1 MMDVTRSAEGEVVI
15 RIDGAFD
22 ATAARRVAGWLV
34 EVPLGDA
41 VVLDFTRV
49 RACDDFVL
57 ATFARDLPPRERLVV
72 QGLTRHHERMLRYF
86 GVDLAALPLAPRR
99 GEDAL
104 G

>member
-1 MMDVTRSAEGEVVI
+1 MMDVTRGGEGEVVV

-22 ATAARRVAGWLV
+22 ATAARRLRGWLV
-34 EVPLGDA
+34 EIPRDDA
-41 VVLDFTRV
+41 VVLDFTHV

-57 ATFARDLPPRERLVV
+57 ATFARELVARQHVVV

-86 GVDLAALPLAPRR
+86 GVDLAALPGSRHT
-99 GEDAL
+99 EDAL

>member
-1 MMDVTRSAEGEVVI
+1 MMDVTRGGSGEVVV

-22 ATAARRVAGWLV
+22 ATAARRLRGWLV
-34 EVPLGDA
+34 EVPRDDA

-57 ATFARDLPPRERLVV
+57 ATFARELAGRERVVV

-86 GVDLAALPLAPRR
+86 GLDLGAPPGSRR
-99 GEDAL
+99 AEDAL

>member
-1 MMDVTRSAEGEVVI
+1 MMDVTRGVEGEVVI
-15 RIDGAFD
+15 RVEGTFD
-22 ATAARRVAGWLV
+22 ASAANRLAGWLV
-34 EVPLGDA
+34 EVPPSDA

-57 ATFARDLPPRERLVV
+57 ATFARGLAARERIVV

-86 GVDLAALPLAPRR
+86 GVDLSALPHAVRE
-99 GEDAL
+99 EDAL